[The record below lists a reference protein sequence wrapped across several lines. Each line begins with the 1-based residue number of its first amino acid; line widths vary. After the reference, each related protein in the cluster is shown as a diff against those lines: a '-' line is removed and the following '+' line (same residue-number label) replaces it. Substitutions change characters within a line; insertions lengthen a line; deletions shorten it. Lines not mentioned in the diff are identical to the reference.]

1 MKHKTAFSELLKSKS
16 PIILDGGL
24 SNELEALG
32 MDLNNTLWSA
42 SVLQHN
48 PEAIIKAHLNYLN
61 AGADIII
68 TSSYQASAPGF
79 KAVGV
84 PEDQARKLITLSV
97 TLAEQAVTDFMMD
110 KPSTQRRPLIAAS
123 VGPYGAT
130 MADGSEYH
138 GNYGLSDQA
147 LREFHQERL
156 VLLDQTAAGILACE
170 TIPSLQEAKI
180 LHDLLSEAK
189 TPAWISFSC
198 KDGAHA
204 NDGTAI
210 EEIAA
215 LFADHAKVL
224 ATGVNCTAPQ
234 YADELVSRIKK
245 AAPDKA
251 VIVYPNSGEHYD
263 ATDKTWHG
271 TVDPTACALAA
282 RSWHSSGATLIGGCC
297 RMGPDH
303 ISAMKEQCSS

>member
-1 MKHKTAFSELLKSKS
+1 MHNKTAFAELLKPKT

-32 MDLNNTLWSA
+32 MDLNNPLWSA
-42 SVLQHN
+42 SVLQNN
-48 PEAIIKAHLNYLN
+48 PEAIVKAHLNYLN
-61 AGADIII
+61 SGADIII
-68 TSSYQASAPGF
+68 TSSYQASVSGF

-84 PEDQARKLITLSV
+84 SEDQARKLITLSV
-97 TLAEQAVTDFMMD
+97 SLAEKAVNEFMKD
-110 KPSTQRRPLIAAS
+110 KPSGQRCPLVAAS

-147 LREFHQERL
+147 LKEFHQGRL
-156 VLLDQTAAGILACE
+156 LLLDQTAADILACE
-170 TIPSLQEAKI
+170 TIPSMQEAKI
-180 LHDLLSEAK
+180 LHGLLLDTS
-189 TPAWISFSC
+189 TPSWISLSC

-215 LFADHAKVL
+215 LFVDHTKVL
-224 ATGVNCTAPQ
+224 AIGINCTAPQ

-245 AAPDKA
+245 VAPEKA

-271 TVDPTACALAA
+271 TVDPTACAIAA
-282 RSWHSSGATLIGGCC
+282 KSWRSSGATLLGGCC

-303 ISAMKEQCSS
+303 ISAMKEQCSK